1 MELLQ
6 NLLLSSRKETY
17 SCHMSA
23 TVSISFNLDN
33 PGKNSGYLVVGDSTN
48 HSGWA
53 SHQVPIISI
62 KNGEGPTVLVVG
74 GTHGDEYEGQIAA
87 ASLSR
92 TLKVEDVTGRI
103 IIIPCISM
111 EAGRNGN
118 RLWNDGANFN
128 RVFPGNENGALH
140 GKLAHFLSSEL
151 FPQCDGVLDM
161 HSGGR
166 SMFFIP
172 SSNMTWVQDKTQRA
186 KLIKNMLAWNTEV
199 HMVGGEQ
206 PNTDPYSLLN
216 RNAEAQG
223 KSVSTGEFGGFGT
236 TTPQTMRIIK
246 EGLENFLRAFGVLKG
261 AARTREE
268 MKRGPLAIIDFRS
281 GNKFINAPRA
291 GIYENLV
298 ALGSEVKSGD
308 VVGQIHDVD
317 HPDVPPVQVRSAADG
332 VVAVVRG
339 FPPVVTG
346 DCVCVV
352 GKKWNSLEELE
363 ASEAN

>member
-1 MELLQ
+1 
-6 NLLLSSRKETY
+6 
-17 SCHMSA
+17 MST
-23 TVSISFNLDN
+23 TVSISFDLNSS
-33 PGKNSGYLVVGDSTN
+33 GKNTGYLVVGDSTN

-53 SHQVPIISI
+53 SHRVPIISI

-92 TLKVEDVTGRI
+92 RLKVEDVTGRI

-111 EAGRNGN
+111 EASRNGN

-128 RVFPGNENGALH
+128 RVFPGQENGAIH

-166 SMFFIP
+166 SMYFIP
-172 SSNMTWVQDKTQRA
+172 SSNMTWVKDKAQRE
-186 KLIKNMLAWNTEV
+186 KLTKNMLAWNTEV

-223 KSVSTGEFGGFGT
+223 KSVSTGEFGGVGY
-236 TTPQTMRIIK
+236 TTPQSMRIIK
-246 EGLENFLRAFGVLKG
+246 EGLDNFLRAFGVLKG
-261 AARTREE
+261 QVKTREE
-268 MKRGPLAIIDFRS
+268 MGRGPLTIIDFRS

-298 ALGSEVKSGD
+298 ALGSEVKKGD
-308 VVGQIHDVD
+308 IVGQIHDVD
-317 HPDVPPVQVRSAADG
+317 HPDVPPVAVRTESDG
-332 VVAVVRG
+332 VVGVIRG

-352 GKKWNSLEELE
+352 GAKWSSIEEIEEADKKVVK
-363 ASEAN
+363 A

>member
-1 MELLQ
+1 M
-6 NLLLSSRKETY
+6 TT
-17 SCHMSA
+17 
-23 TVSISFNLDN
+23 TVSCSFDLDN
-33 PGKNSGYLVVGDSTN
+33 SGKNAGYLVVGDSTN

-53 SHQVPIISI
+53 SHKVPIITF
-62 KNGEGPTVLVVG
+62 KNGIGPTVLLVG

-92 TLKVEDVTGRI
+92 SLKIEDVTGRI

-111 EAGRNGN
+111 EAARNGN

-128 RVFPGNENGALH
+128 RVFPGNENGALY
-140 GKLAHFLSSEL
+140 GKLAHYLSSEL
-151 FPQCDGVLDM
+151 FPQCDGVVDM

-166 SMFFIP
+166 SMYFIP
-172 SSNMTWVQDKTQRA
+172 SSNMTWVKDPKQRER
-186 KLIKNMLAWNTEV
+186 LIKNMLAWNTPV

-223 KSVSTGEFGGFGT
+223 KSVSTGEFGGAGYT
-236 TTPQTMRIIK
+236 SPQSIRIIK
-246 EGLENFLRAFGVLKG
+246 EGLENFLRSFGVLKG
-261 AARTREE
+261 KVLTRKE
-268 MKRGPLAIIDFRS
+268 MGRGPMTIVDFRS
-281 GNKFINAPRA
+281 ANKFINSPRA

-298 ALGSEVKSGD
+298 ALGDEVKAGD
-308 VVGQIHDVD
+308 VVGQVHDVD
-317 HPDVPPVQVRSAADG
+317 HPDVPPALVRTECDG
-332 VVAVVRG
+332 IVGVIRG

-352 GKKWNSLEELE
+352 GQKWNSVEEII
-363 ASEAN
+363 ASEVNS

>member
-1 MELLQ
+1 
-6 NLLLSSRKETY
+6 
-17 SCHMSA
+17 MST
-23 TVSISFNLDN
+23 TVSLSFDINT
-33 PGKNSGYLVVGDSTN
+33 PGKNTGYLVVGDSTN
-48 HSGWA
+48 NSGWT
-53 SHQVPIISI
+53 SHRVPIISF
-62 KNGEGPTVLVVG
+62 KNGEGPTVLLVG

-92 TLKVEDVTGRI
+92 SLNINDVTGRI

-128 RVFPGNENGALH
+128 RVFPGQENGAVH

-151 FPQCDGVLDM
+151 FPQCDGVVDM

-166 SMFFIP
+166 SMYFIP
-172 SSNMTWVQDKTQRA
+172 SSNMTWVKDKTQRA

-199 HMVGGEQ
+199 HMIGGEQ

-223 KSVSTGEFGGFGT
+223 KSVSTGEFGGIGT
-236 TTPQTMRIIK
+236 TTPQSMRIIK

-261 AARTREE
+261 QVKTRSE
-268 MKRGPLAIIDFRS
+268 MGRGALAIVDFRD

-298 ALGSEVKSGD
+298 ALGTEVKKGEI
-308 VVGQIHDVD
+308 VGQIHDVD
-317 HPDVPPVQVRSAADG
+317 HPDAPPVPVYTAADG
-332 VVAVVRG
+332 IVGVIRG

-352 GKKWNSLEELE
+352 GKKWNSLEEIE
-363 ASEAN
+363 NAEANS

>member
-1 MELLQ
+1 
-6 NLLLSSRKETY
+6 
-17 SCHMSA
+17 MSA
-23 TVSISFNLDN
+23 TVSISFDLNR
-33 PGKNSGYLVVGDSTN
+33 PGKNTGYLVVGDSTN
-48 HSGWA
+48 NSGWT
-53 SHQVPIISI
+53 SHRVPIISL
-62 KNGEGPTVLVVG
+62 KNGEGPTVLLVG

-92 TLKVEDVTGRI
+92 TLDINDVTGRI

-128 RVFPGNENGALH
+128 RVFPGQENGAIH

-151 FPQCDGVLDM
+151 FPQCDGVVDM

-166 SMFFIP
+166 SMYFIP
-172 SSNMTWVQDKTQRA
+172 SSNMTWVNDLAQRK
-186 KLIKNMLAWNTEV
+186 KLIRNMLAWNTEV
-199 HMVGGEQ
+199 HMIGGEQ

-223 KSVSTGEFGGFGT
+223 KSVSTGEFGGIGT
-236 TTPQTMRIIK
+236 TTPQSMRIIK

-261 AARTREE
+261 NVKSRSE
-268 MKRGPLAIIDFRS
+268 MGRGEMSIIDFRDGDS
-281 GNKFINAPRA
+281 FINAPRA

-298 ALGSEVKSGD
+298 ALGAQVKKGD

-317 HPDVPPVQVRSAADG
+317 HPDAAPVAVRSTTDG
-332 VVAVVRG
+332 IVGVVRG

-352 GKKWNSLEELE
+352 GKKWDSLDEIDREVVK
-363 ASEAN
+363 S

>member
-1 MELLQ
+1 
-6 NLLLSSRKETY
+6 
-17 SCHMSA
+17 MSA
-23 TVSISFNLDN
+23 TVSISFDINQ
-33 PGKNSGYLVVGDSTN
+33 PGKSAGYIVVGDSTN
-48 HSGWA
+48 QSGWA
-53 SHQVPIISI
+53 SHQVPIISF
-62 KNGEGPTVLVVG
+62 KNGEGPTILLVG

-92 TLKVEDVTGRI
+92 SLRLEEVTGRI

-128 RVFPGNENGALH
+128 RVFPGNENGAIH

-151 FPQCDGVLDM
+151 FPQCDGVVDM

-166 SMFFIP
+166 SMYFIP
-172 SSNMTWVQDKTQRA
+172 SSNMTWVKDAKQRE

-199 HMVGGEQ
+199 HMIGGEQ

-223 KSVSTGEFGGFGT
+223 KSVSTGEFGGAGM
-236 TTPQTMRIIK
+236 TTPQSMRIIK

-261 AARTREE
+261 AVRTRAD
-268 MKRGPLAIIDFRS
+268 MGRGPLAIVDFRS

-298 ALGSEVKSGD
+298 ALGAEVKQGD
-308 VVGQIHDVD
+308 IVGQIHDVD
-317 HPDVPPVQVRSAADG
+317 HPDIPPVPVRTASDG
-332 VVAVVRG
+332 IVGVIRG

-352 GKKWNSLEELE
+352 GKKWNSIEEIVRADNLEGN
-363 ASEAN
+363 S